1 MHMMIMMIIAV
12 PNYGNSGR
20 QRVKIKNMLRIC
32 NDIDISVAV
41 NFAYRRGTWWGR
53 RSTRVGGQDQRH
65 GWSYRDRQPADLGLE
80 DRSPVLFRCQTLE
93 HQVQTDWRC
102 GSRPGQ
108 SPSAARS
115 EPIHLK

>member
-41 NFAYRRGTWWGR
+41 NFAYRRGTW
-53 RSTRVGGQDQRH
+53 
-65 GWSYRDRQPADLGLE
+65 
-80 DRSPVLFRCQTLE
+80 
-93 HQVQTDWRC
+93 
-102 GSRPGQ
+102 
-108 SPSAARS
+108 
-115 EPIHLK
+115 